1 MRSRLLAS
9 DAFYSFKRQPL
20 VIAAAALVAV
30 FVFASAFA
38 PWVAPHNPFDLA
50 TVSLLDAKMPP
61 VWLEGGSWT
70 YPLGTDHQGRDILS
84 AVIYG
89 SLVSLAVAV
98 PATLAAMVIGV
109 SLGLVAGYAGGR
121 VDAVLMRLAD
131 IQLSFPAILVA
142 LLIDGMARLIAP
154 RSLHD
159 ELAIWVMIGSITL
172 ATWVHFARPVRA
184 QTMVEKRKDYVQ
196 AARLLQLPAAAIVTR
211 HVLFNVIEP
220 VLVIATVGFGVAII
234 TEATLSFLGVGMPAS
249 QPSLGS
255 LVRTG
260 NDFLFSGFW
269 WMAIFPGMALLVL
282 VMSVNILGDWLR
294 DVLNPR
300 LN

>member
-1 MRSRLLAS
+1 MLSKLRES
-9 DAFYSFKRQPL
+9 DVFYSYTRHPL
-20 VIAAAALVAV
+20 VIVASVIVAAYLIAAL
-30 FVFASAFA
+30 FA
-38 PWVAPHNPFDLA
+38 PWVAPYNPFDLS
-50 TVSLLDAKMPP
+50 TVSLLDAKQPP
-61 VWLEGGSWT
+61 AWIVGGTWA

-84 AVIYG
+84 AAIYG
-89 SLVSLAVAV
+89 VRVSLAVAI
-98 PATLAAMVIGV
+98 PATLAATVIGV
-109 SLGLVAGYAGGR
+109 SIGLLAGYVGGR
-121 VDAVLMRLAD
+121 VDTVLMRLAD

-142 LLIDGMARLIAP
+142 LLVDGIARILAP

-172 ATWVHFARPVRA
+172 ANWVHFARPVRA
-184 QTMVEKRKDYVQ
+184 QTIVEKRKDYVQ
-196 AARLLQLPAAAIVTR
+196 AARLLQLPPFAIVAR
-211 HVLFNVIEP
+211 HILLNVIEP

-269 WMAIFPGMALLVL
+269 WMAIFPGVALLVL

-294 DVLNPR
+294 DVFNPR

>member
-1 MRSRLLAS
+1 MLGKLRES
-9 DAFYSFKRQPL
+9 DVFYSYTRHPL
-20 VIAAAALVAV
+20 VIVASLIVAAYLIAAL
-30 FVFASAFA
+30 FA
-38 PWVAPHNPFDLA
+38 PWVAPYNPFDLS
-50 TVSLLDAKMPP
+50 TVSLLDAKQPP
-61 VWLEGGSWT
+61 AWIEGGTWA

-84 AVIYG
+84 AAIYG
-89 SLVSLAVAV
+89 VRVSLAVAI
-98 PATLAAMVIGV
+98 PATLAATVIGV
-109 SLGLVAGYAGGR
+109 SIGLLAGYVGGR
-121 VDAVLMRLAD
+121 VDTVLMRLAD

-142 LLIDGMARLIAP
+142 LLVDGIARILAP

-172 ATWVHFARPVRA
+172 ANWVHFARPVRA
-184 QTMVEKRKDYVQ
+184 QTIVEKRKDYVQ
-196 AARLLQLPAAAIVTR
+196 AARLLQMPPFAIVAR
-211 HVLFNVIEP
+211 HILLNVIEP

-269 WMAIFPGMALLVL
+269 WMAIFPGVALLVL

-294 DVLNPR
+294 DVFNPR

>member
-1 MRSRLLAS
+1 MLTRLRDS
-9 DAFYSFKRQPL
+9 DMFYSFSRQPL
-20 VIAAAALVAV
+20 VICAALVVAL
-30 FVFASAFA
+30 FVLAALLA

-50 TVSLLDAKMPP
+50 TVSLLDAKQPP
-61 VWLEGGSWT
+61 AWIEGGSWSF
-70 YPLGTDHQGRDILS
+70 PLGTDHQGRDILS

-89 SLVSLAVAV
+89 ARVSLAVAV
-98 PATLAAMVIGV
+98 PATLAAMFIGV
-109 SLGLVAGYAGGR
+109 SLGLLAGYAGGR
-121 VDAVLMRLAD
+121 VDGALMRLAD

-142 LLIDGMARLIAP
+142 LLIDGLARLLAP

-159 ELAIWVMIGSITL
+159 EIAIWVMIGSITL
-172 ATWVHFARPVRA
+172 ATWVHYARPVRA

-196 AARLLQLPAAAIVTR
+196 AARLLQLSSSAIVFR
-211 HVLFNVIEP
+211 HILLNVIEP
-220 VLVIATVGFGVAII
+220 VLVIATVGFGVSII

-269 WMAIFPGMALLVL
+269 WMSIFPGAALLLL

>member
-1 MRSRLLAS
+1 MLSKLRES
-9 DAFYSFKRQPL
+9 DVFYSYTRHPL
-20 VIAAAALVAV
+20 VIVASVIVAAYLIGAL
-30 FVFASAFA
+30 FA
-38 PWVAPHNPFDLA
+38 PWVAPYNPFDLS
-50 TVSLLDAKMPP
+50 TVSLLDAKQPP
-61 VWLEGGSWT
+61 AWIEGGTWA

-84 AVIYG
+84 AAIYG
-89 SLVSLAVAV
+89 VRVSLAVAI
-98 PATLAAMVIGV
+98 PATLAATVIGV
-109 SLGLVAGYAGGR
+109 SIGLLAGYVGGR
-121 VDAVLMRLAD
+121 VDTVLMRLAD

-142 LLIDGMARLIAP
+142 LLVDGIARILAP

-172 ATWVHFARPVRA
+172 ANWVHFARPVRA
-184 QTMVEKRKDYVQ
+184 QTIVEKRKDYVQ
-196 AARLLQLPAAAIVTR
+196 AARLLQLPPFAIVAR
-211 HVLFNVIEP
+211 HILLNVIEP

-269 WMAIFPGMALLVL
+269 WMAIFPGVALLVL

-294 DVLNPR
+294 DVFNPR

>member
-1 MRSRLLAS
+1 MLSKLRES
-9 DAFYSFKRQPL
+9 DVFYSYTRHPL
-20 VIAAAALVAV
+20 VIVASVIVAAYLIAAL
-30 FVFASAFA
+30 FA
-38 PWVAPHNPFDLA
+38 PWVAPYNPFDLS
-50 TVSLLDAKMPP
+50 TVSLLDAKQPP
-61 VWLEGGSWT
+61 AWIEGGSWA

-84 AVIYG
+84 AAIYG
-89 SLVSLAVAV
+89 VRVSLAVAI
-98 PATLAAMVIGV
+98 PATLAATVIGV
-109 SLGLVAGYAGGR
+109 SIGLLAGYVGGR
-121 VDAVLMRLAD
+121 VDTVLMRLAD

-142 LLIDGMARLIAP
+142 LLVDGIARILAP

-172 ATWVHFARPVRA
+172 ANWVHFARPVRA
-184 QTMVEKRKDYVQ
+184 QTIVEKRKDYVQ
-196 AARLLQLPAAAIVTR
+196 AARLLQLPPFAIVAR
-211 HVLFNVIEP
+211 HILLNVIEP

-269 WMAIFPGMALLVL
+269 WMAIFPGVALLVL

-294 DVLNPR
+294 DVFNPR